1 MSACAM
7 LSYNNVTPT
16 VWSCGVNAAAQYG
29 VQITPNIGQATP
41 DGFTIAWNYNPGA
54 ETLSIQCTDSPFWA
68 PCGLISSKIN
78 DAIEACLNQH
88 NIEMVHMVPA

>member
-29 VQITPNIGQATP
+29 VQITTNIGQATQ

-54 ETLSIQCTDSPFWA
+54 ETRPFSA
-68 PCGLISSKIN
+68 PTAHFGR
-78 DAIEACLNQH
+78 
-88 NIEMVHMVPA
+88 HMA